1 MIDRYSRVPCARRS
15 LRAARAVCLAAVV
28 VAGVSVPGELSPVA
42 ALDNTPWTTPTVPP
56 NCTTAQANAGTVA
69 GCLLPAANT
78 APENVGWP
86 SPPYPATVA
95 GQPFPPAGWTW
106 SGYTYNGS
114 PALAAW
120 ETGFAANTS
129 PIGSITAARIR
140 LQPIALRLFEGFM
153 REVQAQGYP
162 FRNGSGYTFRCTS
175 SSTPNCYNLART
187 KLSNH
192 AYGLAI
198 DINSDRNPVRTYSGI
213 NGATACATPMVTD
226 IPRWVVQTAEKWG
239 LYWGGYGWSSGCTS
253 PAQVK
258 TSASRD
264 PTHFEFRGTY
274 EQAWAVW
281 RANTDPT
288 LCVDT
293 VTDAGAAQQRCL
305 RTGELLPAGTRVV
318 VNTGAPA
325 GTSSAL
331 VNITTLAGTANG
343 VVTAESCAARAAGAR
358 PTANTVVSNTRT
370 AGNLAVAPLDGSGRF
385 CVHLSAATQA
395 IVDVQGFFSPAA
407 GNPSGLAYTPSA
419 AGRLINTRTQPYCT
433 PSTTCAAGP
442 VPQWAEVQLGA
453 AGAPPGTQ
461 ASLVTLVKVDVPT
474 RGYLTADRC
483 DALVPGPQATA
494 NLNATPGLAVSN
506 LGVVASTLNGS
517 AASLCTTASL
527 AGHLIVDS
535 QGFFSPPSNGGWTL
549 DALPA
554 QRIIDT
560 TGCRTDPVTGAQTCG
575 LPLGAGEVMRLRA
588 PAGATAVVINLL
600 ATGSY
605 VSGYLT
611 ALPCAELV
619 PGPQAVAST
628 NYAAYLSTTNL
639 AVVETDPDGLVC
651 IYSSAAVHVAV
662 DLQATFSPAGATSYT
677 PTGPTRRLD
686 TRAP

>member
-1 MIDRYSRVPCARRS
+1 VVG
-15 LRAARAVCLAAVV
+15 LVAVAMVGL
-28 VAGVSVPGELSPVA
+28 GVPGEPSPVQ
-42 ALDNTPWTTPTVPP
+42 ALDNTPWTTPTVPA

-86 SPPYPATVA
+86 TPPYPATVA
-95 GQPFPPAGWTW
+95 GQPFPPPGWTW
-106 SGYTYNGS
+106 NGYTYNGS

-120 ETGFAANTS
+120 ETLFAANTT
-129 PIGSITAARIR
+129 PIGSIPAGQLKAH
-140 LQPIALRLFEGFM
+140 PVALRLFEGFM
-153 REVQAQGYP
+153 REVQAQGYH
-162 FRNGSGYTFRCTS
+162 FRNGYSYSFRCTT
-175 SSTPNCYNLART
+175 SSTANCYNLPRT

-192 AYGLAI
+192 AYGLGA
-198 DINSDRNPVRTYSGI
+198 DLNSDRNPVRTYYGI

-239 LYWGGYGWSSGCTS
+239 LYWGGYGWSSGCSS
-253 PAQVK
+253 PSQVK

-281 RANTDPT
+281 RANTNPT

-293 VTDAGAAQQRCL
+293 VTDAGTAQQRCL
-305 RTGELLPAGTRVV
+305 RNGELLPAGTRAV

-331 VNITTLAGTANG
+331 VNITTLAAAANG
-343 VVTAESCAARAAGAR
+343 VVTVESCAARPAGAR
-358 PTANTVVSNTRT
+358 PTVNSVVSNTRT
-370 AGNLAVAPLDGSGRF
+370 AGNLAIAPLDSTGRF
-385 CVHLSAATQA
+385 CVHLGVATQL
-395 IVDVQGFFSPAA
+395 IVDVQGFFAPSAA
-407 GNPSGLAYTPSA
+407 NPNGLAYTPSA

-433 PSTTCAAGP
+433 PTATCAPGP
-442 VPQWAEVQLGA
+442 VPQWAEVQLVA
-453 AGAPPGTQ
+453 PGAPPDTQ
-461 ASLVTLVKVDVPT
+461 ASLVTLVEVDVPS
-474 RGYLTADRC
+474 RGYLTANRC
-483 DALVPGPQATA
+483 DTLVPGPQATS

-506 LGVVASTLNGS
+506 LGVVASTSNGGS
-517 AASLCTTASL
+517 ATLCTTASL
-527 AGHLIVDS
+527 NGHLIVDS

-549 DALPA
+549 DAVAA
-554 QRIIDT
+554 QRVIDT
-560 TGCRTDPVTGAQTCG
+560 TGCRTDPVTDVSTCG
-575 LPLGAGEVMRLRA
+575 LPLGGGEVMRLRA

-611 ALPCAELV
+611 ALPCAEMA
-619 PGPQAVAST
+619 PGPQAVATT

-639 AVVETDPDGLVC
+639 AVVRTDADGLVC
-651 IYSSAAVHVAV
+651 VYASSAVHVAV
-662 DLQATFSPAGATSYT
+662 DLQATLSPTGATSFS
-677 PTGPTRRLD
+677 PVAPTRRLD